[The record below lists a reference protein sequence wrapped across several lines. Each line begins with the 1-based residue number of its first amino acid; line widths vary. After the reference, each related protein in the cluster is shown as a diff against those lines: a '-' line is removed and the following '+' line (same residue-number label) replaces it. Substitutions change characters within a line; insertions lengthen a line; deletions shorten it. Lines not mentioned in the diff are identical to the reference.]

1 MLKDTEIK
9 KSMYKEFENSNNYI
23 SVKSSFFEIMKNLG
37 QDDLI
42 NSPDFRLED
51 TMSAF
56 VINHYKMDPH
66 SHNEKIKIKNDKKE
80 ILKILDNFT
89 FNDTLYTIFDLFK
102 KEISLFYNIPI
113 YQCYLT
119 NTLSFLSEEDLDLDN
134 NLSDINKIH
143 YNIICSFILSYK
155 FVIYLL
161 FHSLNNTSCL
171 RDEDI
176 PLFLYKNCKYLN
188 IPKSFD
194 YLLDIIKMIENNLE
208 QYNQEKQLIEQILLI
223 IKLQTGIISI
233 LKIFLNSENEK
244 EIKEIKLTKDNYDKQ
259 INSILEESEKINLS
273 IYPKEIDENKNIH
286 KKELF
291 KLMPV
296 IGTYKNIQIFEAE
309 ECLNKFKEL
318 LNDFR
323 EIRRIFNTTN
333 LYHLYKL
340 VHNINNKKEINS
352 PSFIIRHI
360 IDNNIN
366 QKDNNLFGNKAT
378 KKIFKNLLNEYN
390 INTKINEN
398 DENPENENEILTQ
411 LIELYQNILKYE
423 LKNRARKIREAKEII
438 NNLVGFVIYIYKK
451 EKEINENQHNKNNH
465 QHKGHNN
472 QKDNTKSYIKNFVV
486 FNLLKVMLSIIFN
499 CFYIDFFKFYELD
512 YIFWVCHVITDQ
524 ILKHLN
530 LFTRLI
536 DNDDILSE
544 NNIPSS
550 IKKKN
555 YKDEKKVLFDEINI
569 YSSYNCAFE
578 GLKLLVYYIKY
589 NNLIKIPKL
598 NQKDIALR
606 ILNRFPFFQNS
617 SVIINLSY
625 EEFVEDYTKSLGLF
639 ENTTEFIDSSKEFL
653 QIAKKKLNEL
663 IKAETQL
670 RDIFMNGNP
679 ELNELS
685 KVIISNSLIFNKVK
699 KFKEERKENEFM
711 KFKINV
717 NKYNSKFPLF
727 EIIN

>member
-134 NLSDINKIH
+134 NLSDMNKIH

-194 YLLDIIKMIENNLE
+194 YLLDIIKMIENNLD
-208 QYNQEKQLIEQILLI
+208 QFNQEKQLIEQILLI
-223 IKLQTGIISI
+223 MKLQTGIISI

-286 KKELF
+286 KKELY

-536 DNDDILSE
+536 DADDILSE

-578 GLKLLVYYIKY
+578 GLKLLLYYIKY

>member
-89 FNDTLYTIFDLFK
+89 FIDTLYTIFDLFK

-194 YLLDIIKMIENNLE
+194 YLLDIIKMIENNLD
-208 QYNQEKQLIEQILLI
+208 QFNQEKQLIEQILLI

-340 VHNINNKKEINS
+340 VHSINNKKEINS

-411 LIELYQNILKYE
+411 LIELYQNIKY
-423 LKNRARKIREAKEII
+423 
-438 NNLVGFVIYIYKK
+438 
-451 EKEINENQHNKNNH
+451 
-465 QHKGHNN
+465 
-472 QKDNTKSYIKNFVV
+472 
-486 FNLLKVMLSIIFN
+486 
-499 CFYIDFFKFYELD
+499 
-512 YIFWVCHVITDQ
+512 
-524 ILKHLN
+524 
-530 LFTRLI
+530 
-536 DNDDILSE
+536 
-544 NNIPSS
+544 
-550 IKKKN
+550 
-555 YKDEKKVLFDEINI
+555 
-569 YSSYNCAFE
+569 
-578 GLKLLVYYIKY
+578 
-589 NNLIKIPKL
+589 
-598 NQKDIALR
+598 
-606 ILNRFPFFQNS
+606 
-617 SVIINLSY
+617 
-625 EEFVEDYTKSLGLF
+625 
-639 ENTTEFIDSSKEFL
+639 
-653 QIAKKKLNEL
+653 
-663 IKAETQL
+663 
-670 RDIFMNGNP
+670 
-679 ELNELS
+679 
-685 KVIISNSLIFNKVK
+685 
-699 KFKEERKENEFM
+699 
-711 KFKINV
+711 FKI
-717 NKYNSKFPLF
+717 
-727 EIIN
+727 

>member
-1 MLKDTEIK
+1 M
-9 KSMYKEFENSNNYI
+9 
-23 SVKSSFFEIMKNLG
+23 
-37 QDDLI
+37 
-42 NSPDFRLED
+42 
-51 TMSAF
+51 
-56 VINHYKMDPH
+56 
-66 SHNEKIKIKNDKKE
+66 
-80 ILKILDNFT
+80 
-89 FNDTLYTIFDLFK
+89 
-102 KEISLFYNIPI
+102 
-113 YQCYLT
+113 
-119 NTLSFLSEEDLDLDN
+119 
-134 NLSDINKIH
+134 
-143 YNIICSFILSYK
+143 
-155 FVIYLL
+155 
-161 FHSLNNTSCL
+161 
-171 RDEDI
+171 
-176 PLFLYKNCKYLN
+176 
-188 IPKSFD
+188 
-194 YLLDIIKMIENNLE
+194 
-208 QYNQEKQLIEQILLI
+208 
-223 IKLQTGIISI
+223 
-233 LKIFLNSENEK
+233 
-244 EIKEIKLTKDNYDKQ
+244 
-259 INSILEESEKINLS
+259 
-273 IYPKEIDENKNIH
+273 
-286 KKELF
+286 
-291 KLMPV
+291 
-296 IGTYKNIQIFEAE
+296 
-309 ECLNKFKEL
+309 
-318 LNDFR
+318 
-323 EIRRIFNTTN
+323 
-333 LYHLYKL
+333 
-340 VHNINNKKEINS
+340 
-352 PSFIIRHI
+352 
-360 IDNNIN
+360 
-366 QKDNNLFGNKAT
+366 
-378 KKIFKNLLNEYN
+378 
-390 INTKINEN
+390 
-398 DENPENENEILTQ
+398 
-411 LIELYQNILKYE
+411 
-423 LKNRARKIREAKEII
+423 
-438 NNLVGFVIYIYKK
+438 IYIYKK

-578 GLKLLVYYIKY
+578 GLKLLLYYIKY

>member
-134 NLSDINKIH
+134 NLSDMNKIH

-194 YLLDIIKMIENNLE
+194 YLLDIIKMIENNLD
-208 QYNQEKQLIEQILLI
+208 QFNQEKQLIEQILLI

-273 IYPKEIDENKNIH
+273 IYPKEIEENKNIH
-286 KKELF
+286 KKELY

-465 QHKGHNN
+465 QHKSHNN

-536 DNDDILSE
+536 DADDILSE

-578 GLKLLVYYIKY
+578 GLKLLLYYIKY

>member
-66 SHNEKIKIKNDKKE
+66 SHNENIKIKNDKKE

-134 NLSDINKIH
+134 NLSDMNKIH

-286 KKELF
+286 KKELY

-465 QHKGHNN
+465 QHKSHNN

-536 DNDDILSE
+536 DADDILSE

>member
-9 KSMYKEFENSNNYI
+9 QSMYKEFENSNNYI

-134 NLSDINKIH
+134 NLSDMNKIH

-194 YLLDIIKMIENNLE
+194 YLLDIIKMIENNLD
-208 QYNQEKQLIEQILLI
+208 QFNQEKQLIEQILLI
-223 IKLQTGIISI
+223 MKLQTGIISI

-286 KKELF
+286 KKELY

-352 PSFIIRHI
+352 PGFIIRHI

-438 NNLVGFVIYIYKK
+438 NNLVGFVIYLYKK

-512 YIFWVCHVITDQ
+512 YIFWVCHVVTDQ

-578 GLKLLVYYIKY
+578 GLKLLLYYIKY

>member
-80 ILKILDNFT
+80 LLKILDNFT

-134 NLSDINKIH
+134 NLSDMNKIH

-208 QYNQEKQLIEQILLI
+208 KYNQEKQLIEQILLI
-223 IKLQTGIISI
+223 MKLQTGIISI

-286 KKELF
+286 KKELY

-536 DNDDILSE
+536 DADDILSE

-578 GLKLLVYYIKY
+578 GLKLLLYYIKY

>member
-80 ILKILDNFT
+80 LLKILDNFT

-119 NTLSFLSEEDLDLDN
+119 NILSFLSEEDLDLNN
-134 NLSDINKIH
+134 NLSDMNKIN
-143 YNIICSFILSYK
+143 YNIVCCFVLSYK

-161 FHSLNNTSCL
+161 FHSLTNSSCL
-171 RDEDI
+171 RDEDL
-176 PLFLYKNCKYLN
+176 PSFLYKNCKYLN
-188 IPKSFD
+188 KPKSLD
-194 YLLDIIKMIENNLE
+194 YLLDIIKEIENNLE
-208 QYNQEKQLIEQILLI
+208 KYNQEKQLIEQILLI
-223 IKLQTGIISI
+223 MKLQTGIINI

-244 EIKEIKLTKDNYDKQ
+244 EKKEIKLTKDNYDKQ
-259 INSILEESEKINLS
+259 INSILEEVDKIDIS
-273 IYPKEIDENKNIH
+273 IYPKDIEECKNIH
-286 KKELF
+286 KKELH

-296 IGTYKNIQIFEAE
+296 IGTYKNIKIFEAE

-340 VHNINNKKEINS
+340 IHNINNKKEINS

-360 IDNNIN
+360 IDMNID

-398 DENPENENEILTQ
+398 DENPESENEILTQ

-423 LKNRARKIREAKEII
+423 LKNRARKIREGKEII
-438 NNLVGFVIYIYKK
+438 NNLVGFVIFIYKK
-451 EKEINENQHNKNNH
+451 EKEINENQQNKNIH
-465 QHKGHNN
+465 QHKGHNNN

-486 FNLLKVMLSIIFN
+486 FNLLKVMLSTIFN
-499 CFYIDFFKFYELD
+499 CFYIDFFKFHELD
-512 YIFWVCHVITDQ
+512 YIFWACHEISDQ
-524 ILKHLN
+524 ILKHLY
-530 LFTRLI
+530 LFAKLI
-536 DNDDILSE
+536 DNNDILLE
-544 NNIPSS
+544 NNIANS

-555 YKDEKKVLFDEINI
+555 FKDERKVIFDEIYI
-569 YSSYNCAFE
+569 YNSYKNAFE
-578 GLKLLVYYIKY
+578 GLKLLLYYIKY
-589 NNLIKIPKL
+589 YNLIRIPKL
-598 NQKDIALR
+598 DEKDIELR
-606 ILNRFPFFQNS
+606 ISNRFPFFQNS

-625 EEFVEDYTKSLGLF
+625 DEFMSDYNKSLGLF
-639 ENTTEFIDSSKEFL
+639 ENADFIDSAKELL
-653 QIAKKKLNEL
+653 QIAKKNLNEL
-663 IKAETQL
+663 IKADTQL

-699 KFKEERKENEFM
+699 KFKEEKKENDFM
-711 KFKINV
+711 KFNINV
-717 NKYNSKFPLF
+717 SKYNSKFPLL
-727 EIIN
+727 EIIS

>member
-1 MLKDTEIK
+1 MSNDTEIK
-9 KSMYKEFENSNNYI
+9 KSMYIEFENSNNYI
-23 SVKSSFFEIMKNLG
+23 SVKSTLFDIMKNLG

-66 SHNEKIKIKNDKKE
+66 SHNEKILIKNDKKE
-80 ILKILDNFT
+80 ILKILDNFSL
-89 FNDTLYTIFDLFK
+89 NDTLYTIFDLFK

-119 NTLSFLSEEDLDLDN
+119 NILSFLSEEDLDLNN
-134 NLSDINKIH
+134 NLSDMNKIN
-143 YNIICSFILSYK
+143 YNIVCSFILSYK

-161 FHSLNNTSCL
+161 FHSLTNSSCL
-171 RDEDI
+171 RDEDL
-176 PLFLYKNCKYLN
+176 PSFLYKNCKYLN
-188 IPKSFD
+188 KPKSLD
-194 YLLDIIKMIENNLE
+194 YLLDIIKEIENNLE
-208 QYNQEKQLIEQILLI
+208 KYNQEKQMIEQILLI
-223 IKLQTGIISI
+223 MKLQTGIINI

-244 EIKEIKLTKDNYDKQ
+244 EQKEIKLTKDNYDKQ
-259 INSILEESEKINLS
+259 INSILEQADKIDIS
-273 IYPKEIDENKNIH
+273 IYPKDIEDNKNIH
-286 KKELF
+286 KKELH

-296 IGTYKNIQIFEAE
+296 IGTYKNIKIFEAE

-318 LNDFR
+318 LNDFK

-340 VHNINNKKEINS
+340 IHNINSKKEINS

-360 IDNNIN
+360 IDMNID

-398 DENPENENEILTQ
+398 DENPESENEILTQ

-423 LKNRARKIREAKEII
+423 LKNRARKIREGKEII
-438 NNLVGFVIYIYKK
+438 NNLVGFVIFIYKK
-451 EKEINENQHNKNNH
+451 EKEINENQQNKNIH
-465 QHKGHNN
+465 QHKGHNNN

-486 FNLLKVMLSIIFN
+486 FNLLKVMLSTIFN
-499 CFYIDFFKFYELD
+499 CFYIDFFKFHELD
-512 YIFWVCHVITDQ
+512 YIFWACHEISDQ
-524 ILKHLN
+524 ILKHLY
-530 LFTRLI
+530 LFAKLI
-536 DNDDILSE
+536 ANNDILLE
-544 NNIPSS
+544 NNIANS

-555 YKDEKKVLFDEINI
+555 FKDEKKVIFDEIYI
-569 YSSYNCAFE
+569 YNSYKNAFE
-578 GLKLLVYYIKY
+578 GLKLLLYYIKY
-589 NNLIKIPKL
+589 YNLIRIPKL
-598 NQKDIALR
+598 DEKDIELR
-606 ILNRFPFFQNS
+606 IASRFPFFQNS

-625 EEFVEDYTKSLGLF
+625 DEFMSDYNKSLGLF
-639 ENTTEFIDSSKEFL
+639 ENTDFIDSAKELL
-653 QIAKKKLNEL
+653 QIAKKNLNEL
-663 IKAETQL
+663 IKADTQL

-699 KFKEERKENEFM
+699 KFKEEKKENDFM
-711 KFKINV
+711 KFNINV
-717 NKYNSKFPLF
+717 SKYNSKFPLL
-727 EIIN
+727 EIIS

>member
-134 NLSDINKIH
+134 NLSDMNKIH
-143 YNIICSFILSYK
+143 YNIIGSFILSYK

-286 KKELF
+286 KKELY

-309 ECLNKFKEL
+309 ECLKKFKEL

-465 QHKGHNN
+465 QHKSHNN

-536 DNDDILSE
+536 DADDILSE

-578 GLKLLVYYIKY
+578 GLKLLLYYIKY